1 MGIFGNSEPTQP
13 PGLNLGQTGAPNFN
27 GAQQSPWSQPQPQNM
42 GMGMGMGM
50 GQQQPQQ
57 NMWGQ
62 QQQQPPPSEM
72 DMMIAL
78 MNANVPVERWLS
90 GPNFQNVVNMFS
102 SLVTLSIVRVFKDA
116 KFVAD
121 DEGNLKMD
129 TSSLP
134 SDIQTVS
141 VENIMMELQKVQSAA
156 HQSVQQCQMLQQQI
170 AAMAQQSVMGG
181 ALSAAMADEGMMKGA
196 MGAVGTGM
204 RGFLTGGR

>member
-27 GAQQSPWSQPQPQNM
+27 GAQQSPC
-42 GMGMGMGM
+42 
-50 GQQQPQQ
+50 
-57 NMWGQ
+57 
-62 QQQQPPPSEM
+62 
-72 DMMIAL
+72 
-78 MNANVPVERWLS
+78 
-90 GPNFQNVVNMFS
+90 PNFQNVVNMFS

-121 DEGNLKMD
+121 EEGNLKMD

>member
-1 MGIFGNSEPTQP
+1 MGIFGNDAPTQA

-27 GAQQSPWSQPQPQNM
+27 GAQQSPWAQPQPQGM

-50 GQQQPQQ
+50 AQPQQ

-121 DEGNLKMD
+121 EEGNLKMD
-129 TSSLP
+129 TSTLP

-156 HQSVQQCQMLQQQI
+156 HQSVQQCQMMQQQI